1 MTVTNIFCILLKST
15 KQIII
20 ISLFE
25 NNWFIKIRVVFWWF
39 CVHNEKPK
47 LKIRIDH
54 QNRCN
59 RKLTDSLQSF
69 L

>member
-25 NNWFIKIRVVFWWF
+25 NNWFSEIRAVFGGF
-39 CVHNEKPK
+39 VCTTKNP
-47 LKIRIDH
+47 
-54 QNRCN
+54 N
-59 RKLTDSLQSF
+59 
-69 L
+69 